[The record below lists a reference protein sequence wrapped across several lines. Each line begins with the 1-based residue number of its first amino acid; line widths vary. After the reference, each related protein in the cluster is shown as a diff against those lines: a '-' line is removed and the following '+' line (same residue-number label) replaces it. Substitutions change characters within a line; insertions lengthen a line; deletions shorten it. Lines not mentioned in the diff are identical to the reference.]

1 MSAHGTDD
9 EARPKF
15 MRFVHRFAWPIIIGW
30 LLLTVALNVLVPPI
44 ESVARNHAVTMS
56 PQDAPAMIA
65 AKRIGEKYR
74 ESDSDSIAMIV
85 LEGDKTLGEEAHRY
99 YDGLVKKLQADPR
112 HVQHVHNVW

>member
-1 MSAHGTDD
+1 MSTENSDG

-15 MRFVHRFAWPIIIGW
+15 MRFVRRFAVPILVAW

-65 AKRIGEKYR
+65 EVDRRYVSRVGLRQHRDDRPGKR
-74 ESDSDSIAMIV
+74 
-85 LEGDKTLGEEAHRY
+85 
-99 YDGLVKKLQADPR
+99 
-112 HVQHVHNVW
+112 